1 MSPPRALYAPAVHR
15 NREPI
20 LAVLR
25 RFLPAAGTV
34 IEVGSGTGEHAVW
47 LAAHLPGLDW
57 QPSDCDPEL
66 IDSIAVWR
74 EESGL
79 ANLRPP
85 LAIDVTDPGW
95 ADAPGVADGK
105 VVAVLAVNLIHIAP
119 WQACCG
125 LMEGAARLL
134 GPGSVL
140 YLYGAYRVDGATAP
154 SNQAF
159 DRMLRAHDPAWGVRD
174 LESVARV
181 AETHG
186 FALAEAV
193 AMPSNNLSAFFS
205 RRG

>member
-1 MSPPRALYAPAVHR
+1 MPETADASK
-15 NREPI
+15 
-20 LAVLR
+20 LR
-25 RFLPAAGTV
+25 LLSHNDLNGFGN
-34 IEVGSGTGEHAVW
+34 GGE
-47 LAAHLPGLDW
+47 
-57 QPSDCDPEL
+57 
-66 IDSIAVWR
+66 
-74 EESGL
+74 GL
-79 ANLRPP
+79 ALQQLPDGRRVLYMAHERAPKGFT
-85 LAIDVTDPGW
+85 AIDVTDPGW